1 MAYRFT
7 DTDKWN
13 DKWFFELK
21 PNEKLLFIYLCE
33 NCDIAGFIEINL
45 RKWSTDLNVNNTTT
59 IKGVLKGLGRGLVY
73 SNNNEILY
81 IKNFLKHQ
89 KNYPLNEKNKA
100 HLGIIKRFNFYLQQF
115 DINTIDDFLIG
126 AWKGLYSPTGNGIG
140 NSIDTISNKVVYTYS
155 KFYDEEIVISENDP
169 NYIKFIKI
177 LFGKNNSG
185 LKLKGVLSIENQLTF
200 KQFQLV
206 YSEKKKNNISLTTVL
221 ENLEN
226 RPDLLKK
233 YSLLQRVLLNWM
245 KTNKK

>member
-33 NCDIAGFIEINL
+33 NCDIAGFIETNF
-45 RKWSTDLNVNNTTT
+45 RKWSTDTNINNTTI
-59 IKGVLKGLGRGLVY
+59 IKGALKGLERGLIY
-73 SNNNEILY
+73 SGNNDILY

-115 DINTIDDFLIG
+115 DIKNIDDFLQG

-140 NSIDTISNKVVYTYS
+140 NGIHIGDTKYIYNKY
-155 KFYDEEIVISENDP
+155 YDEEIEISKDNEK
-169 NYIKFIKI
+169 YVQFVKI
-177 LFGKNNSG
+177 LFGENNSG
-185 LKLKGVLSIENQLTF
+185 LKLNGVLKISNQVSF
-200 KQFQLV
+200 KQFELV
-206 YSEKKKNNISLTTVL
+206 YSEKQKNNVSLTSIL

-226 RPDLLKK
+226 RPDLLKR
-233 YSLLQRVLLNWM
+233 YSTLQRVLLNWI